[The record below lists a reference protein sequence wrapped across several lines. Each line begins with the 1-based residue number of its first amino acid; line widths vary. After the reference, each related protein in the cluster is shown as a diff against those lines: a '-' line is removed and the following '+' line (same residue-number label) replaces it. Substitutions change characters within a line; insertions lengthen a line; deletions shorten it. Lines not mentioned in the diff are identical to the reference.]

1 MKLSQNKIIILIFLM
16 AAITCFFAVYLRL
29 FTEKELWYEMFA
41 AILGVI
47 ITAVITMVLLKGQTT
62 NDVER
67 ERAAK
72 VFEEKLRIYQE
83 YLQIL
88 CNVIEDRCLSDEE
101 KIRLEFQTS
110 YVAMHCEPKYIVDV
124 SNSVKKI
131 IEYVCPDDVDTIKGG
146 NRGSDS
152 PDALLDNLF
161 NIVEAFRKDLYGS
174 DFRFDDKCR
183 LDTLENFSNAY
194 RNARSETTG
203 GSSIEMPVNAVNSVD
218 VQPAKNGDKS
228 LWEGVLPENNNDGWH
243 ISEITGDSDLTLTA
257 SNDNPGRI
265 HIGYKDGRY
274 YMSAAY
280 QNDSDFAKPLK
291 WEKGGRQRYGLW
303 WKFLDNPYCDI
314 PFGELAEK
322 FSSDV
327 SAGQY
332 IKDNVAQLTDVLSR
346 HHKTVLLKNKVG
358 AYSNWKIFVWYWDIL
373 ACEFTNQAE
382 GTPYMD
388 IAAEGEKYVISF
400 GNRNKDI
407 SLLRRTLSRIGAAN
421 ISVGNDSRVILD
433 EIDSKDID
441 AVGAR
446 IKYWIEKI
454 SC

>member
-1 MKLSQNKIIILIFLM
+1 M

-83 YLQIL
+83 YLQTL
-88 CNVIEDRCLSDEE
+88 CNVIEDRCLSDKE
-101 KIRLEFQTS
+101 KILLEFHTS
-110 YVAMHCEPKYIVDV
+110 YVAMHCDPKYIVDV
-124 SNSVKKI
+124 SNSVKNI
-131 IEYVCPDDVDTIKGG
+131 IEYVCPDEIDTIKGD

-174 DFRFDDKCR
+174 DFKFDDKCR

-203 GSSIEMPVNAVNSVD
+203 SSSVEMPVNALNVVD
-218 VQPAKNGDKS
+218 TKPEKNNDQS
-228 LWEGVLPENNNDGWH
+228 LWNNVLPENNNDGWQ
-243 ISEITGDSDLTLTA
+243 ISEITGNNDLTLTA
-257 SNDNPGRI
+257 SNGNPGRI

-291 WEKGGRQRYGLW
+291 WEKGGRQKYGLW
-303 WKFLDNPYCDI
+303 WKYLDSPYCDI
-314 PFGELAEK
+314 LFGELAEK
-322 FSSDV
+322 FSSDI
-327 SAGQY
+327 SFGQY
-332 IKDNVAQLTDVLSR
+332 IKDNVMQLTDVLSR
-346 HHKTVLLKNKVG
+346 HNRTVQLKNKVG
-358 AYSNWKIFVWYWDIL
+358 TYENWKIFVWYWDTL
-373 ACEFTNQAE
+373 ACEFKNTAE
-382 GTPYMD
+382 GKPYMD
-388 IAAEGEKYVISF
+388 IVAEGERYTIKF

-407 SLLRRTLSRIGAAN
+407 SLLHRTLSRIGCAN
-421 ISVGNDSRVILD
+421 LTMGDDGCVILD
-433 EIDSKDID
+433 RIDSADIN
-441 AVGAR
+441 AASTR
-446 IKYWIEKI
+446 IKSWIEKFT
-454 SC
+454 C

>member
-47 ITAVITMVLLKGQTT
+47 ITAVITMVLLRGQTT

-83 YLQIL
+83 YLQTL

-194 RNARSETTG
+194 RNARSEATG
-203 GSSIEMPVNAVNSVD
+203 GSSIEMPVNVVNGEV

-228 LWEGVLPENNNDGWH
+228 LWEGVLPENKDGWH

-257 SNDNPGRI
+257 SDGNPGRI

-314 PFGELAEK
+314 PYGELAEK

-327 SAGQY
+327 SVGQY

-358 AYSNWKIFVWYWDIL
+358 AYANWKIFVWYWDTL

-388 IAAEGEKYVISF
+388 IAADGEKYVISF

-421 ISVGNDSRVILD
+421 TSAGNDNRVILD
-433 EIDSKDID
+433 EIDSTDID
-441 AVGAR
+441 AVSTR

>member
-1 MKLSQNKIIILIFLM
+1 MI
-16 AAITCFFAVYLRL
+16 
-29 FTEKELWYEMFA
+29 
-41 AILGVI
+41 
-47 ITAVITMVLLKGQTT
+47 
-62 NDVER
+62 
-67 ERAAK
+67 
-72 VFEEKLRIYQE
+72 
-83 YLQIL
+83 
-88 CNVIEDRCLSDEE
+88 
-101 KIRLEFQTS
+101 
-110 YVAMHCEPKYIVDV
+110 P
-124 SNSVKKI
+124 
-131 IEYVCPDDVDTIKGG
+131 
-146 NRGSDS
+146 

-358 AYSNWKIFVWYWDIL
+358 AYGNWKIFVWYWDTL
-373 ACEFTNQAE
+373 ACEFTNKAE

-388 IAAEGEKYVISF
+388 IVAEGERYVISF

-407 SLLRRTLSRIGAAN
+407 PLLRRTLSRIGAAN

-433 EIDSKDID
+433 EIDSTDID
-441 AVGAR
+441 TVSTR

>member
-47 ITAVITMVLLKGQTT
+47 ITAVITMVLLRGQTT

-83 YLQIL
+83 YLQTL

-194 RNARSETTG
+194 RNARSEATG
-203 GSSIEMPVNAVNSVD
+203 GSSIEMPVNAVNGEV

-228 LWEGVLPENNNDGWH
+228 LWEGVLPENKDGWH

-257 SNDNPGRI
+257 SDGNPGRI

-314 PFGELAEK
+314 PYGELAEK

-327 SAGQY
+327 SVGQY

-358 AYSNWKIFVWYWDIL
+358 AYANWKIFVWYWDTL

-388 IAAEGEKYVISF
+388 IAADGEKYVISF

-421 ISVGNDSRVILD
+421 TSAGNDNRVILD
-433 EIDSKDID
+433 EIDSTDID
-441 AVGAR
+441 AVSTR